1 MKKLLV
7 STGMA
12 FALIFTLFLAGC
24 DLAATELS
32 YATIEINPGID
43 MVLDANDKVKS
54 VAALNQDGEMLL
66 LNLSLENKNMEVA
79 VGEIIDEAIDL
90 GFIDPDSEDTTVEI
104 TCTSEKTQ
112 TKLQEKFNEAFQ
124 SRGMFGRA
132 IAKANTELL
141 AEADELGVTPGF
153 LRLVYR
159 AIEAD
164 DTLIFEDALLMTQ
177 QELIA
182 IVKENN
188 QAIKMVCSE
197 LKTEFFEARQLLFDE
212 YHPQIQAL
220 EAQIAE
226 IEAAEGDAT
235 DLIAELEA
243 LKLELHDAISA
254 LRTEYQAD
262 GEAIR
267 AQIQEQHQIR
277 IQEHHNAVEA
287 FKNQI
292 QSRCDLYED
301 SIEDFQET
309 GTYTTH
315 TSTQGGK
322 N

>member
-12 FALIFTLFLAGC
+12 FALFFTLFLAGC
-24 DLAATELS
+24 DQVTELS

-43 MVLDANDKVKS
+43 MVLDANNNVKS

-66 LNLSLENKNMEVA
+66 LNLSLENKTMEAA

-90 GFIDPDSEDTTVEI
+90 GFIDPDSDDTTVEI
-104 TCTSEKTQ
+104 SCTSEKVQ
-112 TKLQEKFNEAFQ
+112 TRLQEKFNEAFQ
-124 SRGMFGRA
+124 NRGMFGRA
-132 IAKANTELL
+132 IDKDNTELL

-164 DTLIFEDALLMTQ
+164 ATLIFEDALLMTQ

-182 IVKENN
+182 VIKDNN
-188 QAIKMVCSE
+188 QEIKMVCAE
-197 LKTEFFEARQLLFDE
+197 LKTEFFEARQLLLDE
-212 YHPQIQAL
+212 YLPQIQAL

-243 LKLELHDAISA
+243 LKVELHDAISA
-254 LRTEYQAD
+254 LRIEYQAD

-267 AQIQEQHQIR
+267 TQIQEQHQIM
-277 IQEHHNAVEA
+277 IQEHLNAVEA
-287 FKNQI
+287 FRNQI
-292 QSRCDLYED
+292 QNRCDMYD
-301 SIEDFQET
+301 KSIEDFQET